1 MKTTYPV
8 ILREVEGGY
17 LVEIPGFEINT
28 FGATQY
34 EAIEM
39 ARDAIGV
46 TGLDKIEH
54 GEPLPQPISAKEAK
68 ALSGDYF
75 FSVVDVD
82 FGKYRDELDKRLVRK
97 NLTIPY
103 YLNVKAENM
112 GINFS
117 HVLREAVEDYIERQE
132 SKEE

>member
-8 ILREVEGGY
+8 ILREGEGGY

-28 FGATQY
+28 FGASQF

-46 TGLDKIEH
+46 AGLDKIDN
-54 GEPLPQPISAKEAK
+54 GEPLPEPISAKGAK
-68 ALSGDYF
+68 ALSGDDF
-75 FSVVDVD
+75 VSVVDVD
-82 FGKYRDELDKRLVRK
+82 FDRYRNELDNRLVRK

-103 YLNVKAENM
+103 WLNVKAENM
-112 GINFS
+112 GLNFS
-117 HVLREAVEDYIERQE
+117 HVLREAVTEYIVEEE
-132 SKEE
+132 SKEK